1 MDITTFI
8 LSVAAGVVANFVYKW
23 LGGWFKDSKHQKNDP
38 PFERLQLSEGGCSF
52 FVSPMCE
59 LPHSLSSV
67 YAKSR
72 KSQAERRKFTVPA
85 LLTAS

>member
-23 LGGWFKDSKHQKNDP
+23 LGGWFP